1 MKKVTMQE
9 FAKAK
14 RELMDLAYERY
25 GHTIELYV
33 EDNDPAEPVTVNVN
47 WAAIGTQTPEETKRF
62 SDNLAEAAEL
72 AETFPYNGAKLANY
86 ETAEFWDDMFYTI
99 DDEDEED
106 ENLPS
111 LEDVLASI
119 DLPRLDDVLPGLDFI
134 EFNGH
139 CGGQFLMN
147 RSIPIEV
154 EVAWDREATG
164 ENLIVDI
171 EDLDCERD
179 RAEVNSHLDG
189 YGSALALMSSI
200 NKQYPL
206 NPGDLQVNINM
217 VRMEQ
222 LLVDYNMVLDRLP
235 DAPSKWA
242 MANAWAYTIDQHLEE
257 EEYVPGIGIDKPE
270 WLERMVFAEGDF
282 AGYHVTIIYTI
293 DKKEEE

>member
-25 GHTIELYV
+25 GHAIELYV
-33 EDNDPAEPVTVNVN
+33 DDNDTAEPVTVNVN

-62 SDNLAEAAEL
+62 ADNLAEAAEL
-72 AETFPYNGAKLANY
+72 AETFPYSGAKLANY
-86 ETAEFWDDMFYTI
+86 ETAEFWDDMFFVM
-99 DDEDEED
+99 DEEEED
-106 ENLPS
+106 EVHIDMA
-111 LEDVLASI
+111 DV
-119 DLPRLDDVLPGLDFI
+119 DLPRVSEQGLDFI

-139 CGGQFLMN
+139 CDGQFFMS
-147 RSIPIEV
+147 RSIPAAV
-154 EVAWDREATG
+154 EQAWDRCATG
-164 ENLIVDI
+164 EHLIVDI
-171 EDLDCERD
+171 DDLDNEDDRD
-179 RAEVNSHLDG
+179 EVNSHLDG

-200 NKQYPL
+200 NQQYRRT
-206 NPGDLQVNINM
+206 PGDLQVNINM

-222 LLVDYNMVLDRLP
+222 LLVDYAMVLDQLP

-242 MANAWAYTIDQHLEE
+242 MAMAWAYTIDQHLEE
-257 EEYVPGIGIDKPE
+257 DEFVPGVGIDKPA
-270 WLERMVFAEGDF
+270 WLDRMLSAEGDF